1 MGYPMSKQEEIE
13 FELEDLHEEVNNL
26 KYEIRTQTGLVV
38 LLMVLNLAAVAT
50 CFAGIWY
57 LMSK

>member
-1 MGYPMSKQEEIE
+1 MSKQEEIE
-13 FELEDLHEEVNNL
+13 SQLEDLHEEVNNL

-38 LLMVLNLAAVAT
+38 LLMVLNLTTVAT

>member
-1 MGYPMSKQEEIE
+1 MSKQEEIE
-13 FELEDLHEEVNNL
+13 FQLEDLHEEVNNL